1 MCIKCDAVFGNYFC
15 EICHMY
21 DNTEKGQFHCEHCG
35 ICRLVHFLICH
46 QFNVKQNRVGNF
58 ELF

>member
-15 EICHMY
+15 EICHIY

-46 QFNVKQNRVGNF
+46 QFNVK
-58 ELF
+58 